1 MGPPWQPDGRQMAHT
16 FAKEQDRPMCG
27 IFGIITDNEQV
38 LGTTLV
44 DAARRLAYRGYDS
57 VGCATLTRDGTIDLR
72 KDVGR
77 LDDVSARLDLPAMRG
92 ARGIAQLRWATFGAP
107 SYANAQPHLDS
118 DGDMVGAHNGNV
130 VNNVQLREIFIR
142 EGLVVRGTNDGET
155 CVHAVERHFDR
166 NGGRMLE
173 AIRAAYADL
182 EGDYAFVITHR
193 DDHRLFAI
201 KKGSGLVAGIGEG
214 FTCVSSD
221 LPSILPLTR
230 RIVRIYDG
238 EIVVLTPHALE
249 LYRVEDGAPI
259 HRQAEWYDGPVEV
272 AEKEG
277 YPHFMLKEIH
287 QQPTVARELLHLL
300 DRSPHV
306 ERFLEAIEACGERPV
321 YLVGCGTSYHACLL
335 GAYYFG
341 QIAGRVAVPLLG
353 PQFIE
358 QCGTAVGPDDVAV
371 FVSQSGETKDILNA
385 VKVMRRQGGRVLG
398 VLNVLGSSLMHHSDV
413 YLPLACGYEISVPA
427 TKTFVNQ
434 SVLFLYLAYRLAGRD
449 TKPLHAL
456 PALLARA
463 LEESEPYARSVAAY
477 LQHWSAMN
485 YLGYGIT
492 HAIALEA
499 ALKLK
504 EITYTHCEGMFSSEF
519 KHGPLSAV
527 HDGYP
532 VLFITAPGDEA
543 MMINHVNEVT
553 TRGGR
558 AIAIAAEHPALRANV
573 HDYVPVPVS
582 ERDLAPI
589 ALTIPAQLIAYHL
602 SVARGIDPDFPRNL
616 SKTLTV
622 D

>member
-1 MGPPWQPDGRQMAHT
+1 
-16 FAKEQDRPMCG
+16 MCG
-27 IFGIITDNEQV
+27 IFGVIVNREQT
-38 LGTTLV
+38 LGPILIESGK
-44 DAARRLAYRGYDS
+44 RLAYRGYDS
-57 VGCATLTRDGTIDLR
+57 VGCATVASDGTIDLR
-72 KDVGR
+72 KGVGR
-77 LDDVSARLDLPAMRG
+77 IEDVSAELDFAGMHG
-92 ARGIAQLRWATFGAP
+92 QRGITQLRWATFGAP
-107 SYANAQPHLDS
+107 SYENAQPHLDS

-130 VNNVQLREIFIR
+130 VNNVQMRELFLR
-142 EGLVVRGTNDGET
+142 EGLIVRGTNDGET

-166 NGGRMLE
+166 NGGDMLA
-173 AIRAAYADL
+173 AIRAAYDDL

-193 DDHRLFAI
+193 DEHRLYAI
-201 KKGSGLVAGIGEG
+201 KKGSGLVAGLGDG

-230 RIVRIYDG
+230 QVLYIRDG
-238 EIVVLTPHALE
+238 EIVVLSSEGVE
-249 LYRVEDGAPI
+249 LYGVHDGAPI
-259 HRQAEWYDGPVEV
+259 DREVEWYDGPIEV
-272 AEKEG
+272 AEKGG

-287 QQPTVARELLHLL
+287 EQPTVAGELLHLL
-300 DRSPHV
+300 NSSPHV
-306 ERFLEAIEACGERPV
+306 ERFLDVMRATGDRPV

-335 GAYYFG
+335 GAYYFN
-341 QIAGRVAVPLLG
+341 QLAKLPALPVLG

-358 QCGTAVGPDDVAV
+358 QYGQSVGSSDAAV
-371 FVSQSGETKDILNA
+371 FVSQSGETKDVLNA
-385 VKVMRRQGGRVLG
+385 VKVMCERGGRVLG
-398 VLNVLGSSLMHHSDV
+398 VLNVLGSTLMHQSDV

-434 SVLFLYLAYRLAGRD
+434 AVLFLYLAYRLAGRD
-449 TKPLHAL
+449 TAELDAL
-456 PALLARA
+456 PDLLVRTV
-463 LEESEPYARSVAAY
+463 EETDGPAQQIAAY
-477 LQHWSAMN
+477 LNRWEDLY

-492 HAIALEA
+492 HPIALEG

-504 EITYTHCEGMFSSEF
+504 EITYAHCEGIFSSEF

-532 VLFITAPGDEA
+532 VVFITAPGDEM

-558 AIAIAAEHPALRANV
+558 AIALAAEHPALRANV
-573 HDYVPVPVS
+573 HDYLVVPDADRFVS
-582 ERDLAPI
+582 PILA
-589 ALTIPAQLIAYHL
+589 TIPAQLVAYHM